1 MNIYICYVREQDVN
15 LDCNCLM
22 IKAWACNDPANQP
35 IRGDKRMNFEQIV
48 ERSKPYAIGLV
59 VGLIAA
65 PIVGFNAG
73 WITTTTASQKAVE
86 TARVDAL
93 TGICSS
99 AAGRMATASST
110 DLAALKGYDNR
121 AKRDEL
127 VAVIM
132 ADFQVPEDILDKIS
146 TNCSR
151 SLS

>member
-1 MNIYICYVREQDVN
+1 MEH
-15 LDCNCLM
+15 LDCNWLLVRARAR
-22 IKAWACNDPANQP
+22 IDPDNQP
-35 IRGDKRMNFEQIV
+35 IRGNKIMTFDQIL
-48 ERSKPYAIGLV
+48 ERAKPYGIGLI
-59 VGLIAA
+59 VGLVAA
-65 PIVGFNAG
+65 PVIGFNAG
-73 WITTTTASQKAVE
+73 WITTTTASAQASE

-127 VAVIM
+127 VAAIM
-132 ADFQVPEDILDKIS
+132 ADIQVPADILDKIS
-146 TNCSR
+146 TSCSR

>member
-1 MNIYICYVREQDVN
+1 MT
-15 LDCNCLM
+15 LD
-22 IKAWACNDPANQP
+22 
-35 IRGDKRMNFEQIV
+35 QIL
-48 ERSKPYAIGLV
+48 ERTKPYAIGLV

-65 PIVGFNAG
+65 PIIGFNAG
-73 WITTTTASQKAVE
+73 WITTTTASAQAAE

-93 TGICSS
+93 AGICST

-127 VAVIM
+127 VAAIL
-132 ADFQVPEDILDKIS
+132 ADIQVPADVLGKVS
-146 TNCSR
+146 TSCGQ

>member
-1 MNIYICYVREQDVN
+1 MSVCTISRPLWPC
-15 LDCNCLM
+15 
-22 IKAWACNDPANQP
+22 
-35 IRGDKRMNFEQIV
+35 GHFE
-48 ERSKPYAIGLV
+48 
-59 VGLIAA
+59 AA
-65 PIVGFNAG
+65 P
-73 WITTTTASQKAVE
+73 TTTASAQASE

-99 AAGRMATASST
+99 AAGRMATARST

-132 ADFQVPEDILDKIS
+132 ADIQVPADILDKIS
-146 TNCSR
+146 TSCSR

>member
-1 MNIYICYVREQDVN
+1 MFTLLVFERTVKIWIAIGSWSERGPATIPIVN
-15 LDCNCLM
+15 L
-22 IKAWACNDPANQP
+22 
-35 IRGDKRMNFEQIV
+35 IRGNEIMTLDQIL
-48 ERSKPYAIGLV
+48 ERTKPYAIGLV

-65 PIVGFNAG
+65 PIIGFNAG
-73 WITTTTASQKAVE
+73 WITTTNASTLAAE

-93 TGICSS
+93 SGICST

-132 ADFQVPEDILDKIS
+132 ADIQVPADVLGKVS
-146 TNCSR
+146 TSCSR

>member
-1 MNIYICYVREQDVN
+1 MSASKRWRDRAATFVWRMT
-15 LDCNCLM
+15 LD
-22 IKAWACNDPANQP
+22 
-35 IRGDKRMNFEQIV
+35 QIL
-48 ERSKPYAIGLV
+48 ERTKPYAIGLV

-65 PIVGFNAG
+65 PIIGFNAG
-73 WITTTTASQKAVE
+73 WITTTNASTLAAE

-93 TGICSS
+93 SGICST

-132 ADFQVPEDILDKIS
+132 ADIQVPADVLGKVS
-146 TNCSR
+146 TSCSR